1 MTDYKD
7 FLKKKKKQHIHSGFE
22 IEQSKLNS
30 NMFDFQKH
38 IVQKALKAG
47 RYAIFADTGLGKTL
61 MQLEW
66 ANQVSLKTNKPVLIL
81 APLAVVNQTIKE
93 SLKFHLFCEKL
104 KSDVFGVGVFI
115 TNYEQL
121 DNIDVSDYSGVV
133 LDESS
138 ILKFFGGKTS
148 NKIIEKFSHTPYKLA
163 CSATPSPNDHT
174 ELGMHSEFLGSMSYS
189 EMLAMYFVHDGGET
203 SKWRLRKHSNTDF
216 WNYVLSWSIA
226 IDNPSTFGFKSNGYD
241 LPPLNFIEH
250 YIDVETDGLNLFG
263 EGIVSA
269 TDLHRDLKKTFDLRM
284 KKVVELVDSK
294 PNDQWLI
301 WGLQN
306 AETSELH
313 KIIPNSKNVQGSDN
327 HKNKENWLNG
337 FSTGEYQN
345 LITKT
350 KIASFGLNYQN
361 CNNMIFTSFDFGF
374 EAFYQAVRRCYRFG
388 QKKEVNVHILIPKT
402 QSNVRRTILEKEKN
416 HKERVH
422 KLAVKSYQFEQF
434 EKKTE
439 NMEDV
444 KTENYWGMNGDCVN
458 KTKLISNNSVD
469 LTVFSPPFSDLYV
482 YSDKHEDMGNSS
494 NYNEFEEHFKYLIP
508 EIKRVLKG
516 GRICAIHCMDLPI
529 QKGKEGFIGLRDF
542 SGMLIKWFT
551 DLGFVYH
558 ARTTI
563 WKNPV
568 TEMQRTK
575 ALGLLHKTIKK
586 DSTMS
591 RVGIPDYILFFRNE
605 GENET
610 PITHQDSDPTKSD
623 YLPVDLWQKY
633 ASPVWYDV
641 NYSRTLQYTTARD
654 HNDEKHIC
662 PLQLDTIERVL
673 HLYSNEGDTVFSP
686 FGGIGSEGFQAI
698 QMNRKS
704 ISIELKESYFKVNVQ
719 NHLNATEKN
728 NELSL
733 F

>member
-1 MTDYKD
+1 MDKEYKK
-7 FLKKKKKQHIHSGFE
+7 FLETKKKNHIHSGFE
-22 IEQSKLNS
+22 INENELNE
-30 NMFDFQKH
+30 NLFDFQKF
-38 IVQKALKAG
+38 IVHKALKAG

-61 MQLEW
+61 MQLSW
-66 ANQVSLKTNKPVLIL
+66 AEQVVIHTQKPVLIL

-93 SLKFHLFCEKL
+93 GVKFGIKVSSAYQDGMIH
-104 KSDVFGVGVFI
+104 I
-115 TNYEQL
+115 NNYEQL
-121 DNIDVSDYSGVV
+121 DKIDISIYYGIV

-138 ILKFFGGKTS
+138 ILKSFDGKTS
-148 NKIIEKFSHTPYKLA
+148 NKLINAFKNTPYKLA

-174 ELGMHSEFLGSMSYS
+174 ELGMHAEFLGAMNYH

-203 SKWRLRKHSNTDF
+203 SKWRLRKHADIDF
-216 WNYVLSWSIA
+216 WNFVLSWSVA
-226 IDNPSTFGFKSNGYD
+226 IDNPRTFGFDSNGYD
-241 LPPLNFIEH
+241 LPKLNFIEH
-250 YIDVETDGLNLFG
+250 FIDVETDGLNIFG
-263 EGIVSA
+263 EGVVSA
-269 TDLHRDLKKTFDLRM
+269 TDLHKDLKKTFELRM
-284 KKVVELVDSK
+284 NKVVELVNS
-294 PNDQWLI
+294 NINEQWLI

-306 AETSELH
+306 AETNELN
-313 KIIPNSKNVQGSDN
+313 KRVPTSINVQGSD
-327 HKNKENWLNG
+327 KAENKAKWLNG
-337 FSTGEYQN
+337 FSTGEYHN
-345 LITKT
+345 LITKA
-350 KIASFGLNYQN
+350 KIASFGMNYQN
-361 CNNMIFTSFDFGF
+361 CHNMIFTSFDFGF
-374 EAFYQAVRRCYRFG
+374 ESFYQAVRRCYRFG
-388 QKKEVNVHILIPKT
+388 QKEEVNVHILIPKT
-402 QSNVRRTILEKEKN
+402 QSNVRRTILGKEKK
-416 HKERVH
+416 HKERIH
-422 KLAVKSYQFEQF
+422 KLALKSYQFEKF
-434 EKKTE
+434 IKKTE
-439 NMEDV
+439 TMDDIKND
-444 KTENYWGMNGDCVN
+444 KYWLMNGDCVE
-458 KTKLISNNSVD
+458 KSKLIPDNSVD
-469 LTVFSPPFSDLYV
+469 LALFSPPFSELYV

-494 NYNEFEEHFKYLIP
+494 SYDEFEEHFKYLIP
-508 EIKRVLKG
+508 ELKRTIKQ

-551 DLGFVYH
+551 DLGFIYH

-610 PITHQDSDPTKSD
+610 PITHQDVDPSKSD

-654 HNDEKHIC
+654 NNDEKHIC
-662 PLQLDTIERVL
+662 PLQLDTIDRIL
-673 HLYSNEGDTVFSP
+673 HLYSNEGETVLSP

-698 QMNRKS
+698 KMGRKS
-704 ISIELKESYFKVNVQ
+704 ISIELKESYFKINCN
-719 NHLNATEKN
+719 NHKASVEKS
-728 NELSL
+728 NELTM